1 MSDETGELYFLGEID
16 LETKNFTNYV
26 KIGLVRPGRSTEARI
41 KEHQTGNPRKIEDL
55 EVIKAPRVQDL
66 ENLLHGVF
74 TRDCVG
80 GEWFEFTEEVL
91 EEAIN
96 YAEERAKELF
106 ELQDVVLT
114 VRSLEKKVSTKE
126 ELPADERLR
135 DLACRVH
142 FLKQRV
148 KTIKKALDGI
158 RNKTEEIGSELVKE
172 GLLDEE
178 GKSTEKRVSDPKP
191 SFKKKALESD
201 DPDLYFEFCD
211 SAKKLVVK
219 PLLISKSIKDAIKDA
234 EFFFEEWREESG
246 QIEELISS
254 TSELISAKSV
264 SVEVLENL
272 EINRAELKK
281 FQGISEFRGDNLEF
295 RLKYECG
302 FASGIREVC
311 TWKRVFETKKV
322 FNEANFKERHP
333 DIYKQY
339 IRSSRPTKSIVYDK
353 SRRRKKKK
361 NDD

>member
-1 MSDETGELYFLGEID
+1 MSDETGELYFLGEVD

-55 EVIKAPRVQDL
+55 EVIKAPRVQEL
-66 ENLLHGVF
+66 ENLLHDVF

-158 RNKTEEIGSELVKE
+158 KNKTEEIGSELVKE

-178 GKSTEKRVSDPKP
+178 GKSTEKRVSDPTP

-201 DPDLYFEFCD
+201 DPDLYLEFC
-211 SAKKLVVK
+211 KIVEEVVVK
-219 PLLISKSIKDAIKDA
+219 SLLISKSIKNAVEDD
-234 EFFFEEWREESG
+234 EVFFEEWREESG

-254 TSELISAKSV
+254 TLELISGKSG

-272 EINRAELKK
+272 ETNRAELKK
-281 FQGISEFRGDNLEF
+281 FQGISEFRADNLEF
-295 RLKYECG
+295 RLKSECG
-302 FASGIREVC
+302 SASGIREVC
-311 TWKRVFETKKV
+311 TWKRVLETKKV
-322 FNEANFKERHP
+322 FNEANFKKRHP
-333 DIYKQY
+333 DTYKQY
-339 IRSSRPTKSIVYDK
+339 IRSNRPTKSIVYNK

-361 NDD
+361 KG